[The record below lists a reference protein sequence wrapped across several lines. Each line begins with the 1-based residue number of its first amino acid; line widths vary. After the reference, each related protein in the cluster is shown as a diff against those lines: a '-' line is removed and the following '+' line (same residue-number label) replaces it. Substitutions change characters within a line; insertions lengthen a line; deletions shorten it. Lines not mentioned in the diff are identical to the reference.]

1 MSLGSSAVLA
11 EKTGYVTFHQLNE
24 LIPSAKAEAED
35 IEAILTASSERG
47 IWIAEEWVGALAG
60 YD

>member
-1 MSLGSSAVLA
+1 MA